1 MLKKNLDDFNG
12 RSLLN
17 NKIINQIKEQAY
29 KDVSWIRVN
38 EDWMLVWRYHWK
50 REMPLKAIMENYDE
64 IQLPEKV
71 KELLDLQ
78 YEIWEEE
85 ENANVL
91 KNL

>member
-1 MLKKNLDDFNG
+1 
-12 RSLLN
+12 
-17 NKIINQIKEQAY
+17 
-29 KDVSWIRVN
+29 
-38 EDWMLVWRYHWK
+38 
-50 REMPLKAIMENYDE
+50 MPLKAIMENYDE